1 MTTMNNEDPADPSV
15 HEPRVLDAA
24 QEARLADH
32 AYAEGRKDE
41 REATLAELAA
51 LLPGPYYMDPPDGG
65 SVTVLEQFRRM
76 ALDAQRWRAQQEWI
90 SKAIACELRC
100 EGGGDEI
107 LDGRNPN
114 PPECDPRA

>member
-1 MTTMNNEDPADPSV
+1 MTYT
-15 HEPRVLDAA
+15 
-24 QEARLADH
+24 
-32 AYAEGRKDE
+32 AE
-41 REATLAELAA
+41 ELAQHMENDCMLVGWDDVPA
-51 LLPGPYYMDPPDGG
+51 MLRSQATEIAHLRE
-65 SVTVLEQFRRM
+65 T
-76 ALDAQRWRAQQEWI
+76 LDAQRWRAQQEWI